1 MTISLG
7 KRRAKRKH
15 DGGGD
20 GDGDENITRKLYKKR
35 SIFFNLEYWKHLLV
49 RHQLDVMH
57 IEKNVCKN
65 IYGTLIHQSGKTKE
79 EINAR
84 KDLEHLE
91 IRGKLVPEET
101 NKNNKVLPPAPYTL
115 SKKEK
120 KNSFAKPCKV

>member
-1 MTISLG
+1 
-7 KRRAKRKH
+7 
-15 DGGGD
+15 
-20 GDGDENITRKLYKKR
+20 
-35 SIFFNLEYWKHLLV
+35 
-49 RHQLDVMH
+49 MH

-65 IYGTLIHQSGKTKE
+65 IYGTLLHLPSKIKD
-79 EINAR
+79 EINV
-84 KDLEHLE
+84 KIDLEHLE